1 MRAFEFFAIVYY
13 AVATIKMLMDMME
26 PPNWPHNR

>member
-13 AVATIKMLMDMME
+13 VVSTFKMLIEMMWS
-26 PPNWPHNR
+26 NWPDNR